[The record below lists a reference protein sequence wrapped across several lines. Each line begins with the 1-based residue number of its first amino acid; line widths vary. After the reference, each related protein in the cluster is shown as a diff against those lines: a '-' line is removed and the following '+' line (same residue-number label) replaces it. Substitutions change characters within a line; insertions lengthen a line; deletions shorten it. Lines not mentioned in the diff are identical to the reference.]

1 MVASGPMKP
10 RHPVLLHLLAFA
22 ASWAIAVLVT
32 WPAAVTLGE
41 GLIGHPGNDTWNHA
55 WGYWWFMDGV
65 LSRGGIPFQTNI
77 LNYPDGGSLYFIDAF
92 NALLSLPLQIA
103 VGLPATYN
111 IVITA
116 CVAWTLFGGWALAHH
131 VLRDIVPAG
140 VAAVIYGV
148 SPHLLGQTYNGISE
162 TVNAGW
168 LALYVLALLRLLERP
183 RPGRGLLLG
192 LALALCALSNF
203 YYGLFGVLISVVIVL
218 HQGVVD
224 FRRVRWP
231 AFFGYTALGAAV
243 FAALVLPVLGK
254 LRATLDADTAMVK
267 RNDEFVWASLLQH
280 NITDVLSFFRPGK
293 VYSPDLKAQ
302 YGEDLLIVIYLGW
315 VAIALAAAGLALHRR
330 RRDLSLWVAIFLVFW
345 VFSLGPYLNV
355 GGEYVRV
362 TAEQRLIP
370 LPFLPFFKAFPLFSR
385 ISHPFRFVVP
395 ATLGLAVLAGHGAR
409 LLLYRQRRATRYLG
423 GVVMVA
429 AVLVEVLRLSPAVWP
444 LPQSDAAIPE
454 VYAGLDGPGAVLD
467 LPITVPNLERAVYTY
482 YQTEHGLPSPYGLND
497 PLPEQLRH
505 NRLTRTLYTIES
517 GYADT
522 LPRTLPDLEL
532 VASVDLLRA
541 LDYRYIVVH
550 ERLYTRP
557 KQEMIETLLTAV
569 VGPPRKYPEDGISL
583 YEL

>member
-1 MVASGPMKP
+1 MNL
-10 RHPVLLHLLAFA
+10 RHPALLHLVAFA
-22 ASWAIAVLVT
+22 ASWAIATLVT
-32 WPAAVTLGE
+32 WPAAVTLSD

-55 WGYWWFMDGV
+55 WGYWWFLDGV
-65 LSRGGIPFQTNI
+65 SNRGGVPFQTGI

-92 NALLSLPLQIA
+92 NALLSLPLQA
-103 VGLPATYN
+103 AFGLPVAYN
-111 IVITA
+111 LVVTA
-116 CVAWTLFGGWALAHH
+116 CVAWTIFGGWALAHH

-148 SPHLLGQTYNGISE
+148 SPHLLGQTYNGITE

-183 RPGRGLLLG
+183 RPGRGVLLG

-203 YYGLFGVLISVVIVL
+203 YYGLFGVLLSVVIVL
-218 HQGVVD
+218 HQGLTD

-231 AFFGYTALGAAV
+231 AFTAYTALGAAV
-243 FAALVLPVLGK
+243 FSALVLPVLGK
-254 LRATLDADTAMVK
+254 LSATLDAETAMVK

-280 NITDVLSFFRPGK
+280 NITDVVSFFRPGK

-315 VAIALAAAGLALHRR
+315 AAIALAAAGLALHRR
-330 RRDLSLWVAIFLVFW
+330 RRDLSLWVLILAVFW
-345 VFSLGPYLNV
+345 VFSLGPYLHI
-355 GGEYVRV
+355 GGEYVRI

-395 ATLGLAVLAGHGAR
+395 ATLGLAILAGHGVR
-409 LLLYRQRRATRYLG
+409 LLLRNQRRETRYLG
-423 GVVMVA
+423 GAVMAA
-429 AVLVEVLRLSPAVWP
+429 AVLVEVLQLSPAVWP
-444 LPQSDAAIPE
+444 LPQSDARIPE
-454 VYAGLDGPGAVLD
+454 VYATLEGPGAVLD

-482 YQTEHGLPSPYGLND
+482 YQTGHGLPSPYGLND
-497 PLPEQLRH
+497 PLPAQLRH

-517 GYADT
+517 GYAGS
-522 LPRTLPDLEL
+522 LPRMMPDLEL

-569 VGPPRKYPEDGISL
+569 VGAPRKYPEDGISL